1 MPLIARCSKCA
12 HEFMYPAVAAGR
24 MGPCPKCRQQ
34 TLLGAPASAAAG
46 TVFQP
51 TAPPSQV
58 VPPPVPALRAGVLLG
73 GRYELADELGRGA
86 FGVVY
91 RAFDT
96 RLERKPVAVKV
107 LLDRALQQPE
117 AVKRFRSEARLLC
130 HVHHAHVPAVLDL
143 GEHAGQQY
151 IVSAFV
157 SGHTVREMIP
167 PGGFDDPAAAVRLV
181 AKLAR
186 TLHDIYAAQSIL
198 HRDVKP
204 SNMMVPAGQ
213 ADGFYLM
220 DFGLAVCHDADAN
233 RMQEGE
239 RTQEGTTLGTP
250 LYMSPEQAAGQISAI
265 GHASDIYSA
274 GVVLYHLLTGRTPF
288 VSGWPMIAAE
298 ILMKEPDPPSAHRP
312 DLDPELDALVL
323 RALNK
328 RPEDRYATGAEFA
341 HRLELWAAR
350 ALVGASGRS
359 PAYPRRPAYPDGGS
373 VRQAPRSQS
382 EQSSV
387 VGGDTL
393 DNGRSGSGTRAAGS
407 GSTVRDPRKGDE
419 GARGPWMK
427 VLAGAAVLLVVA
439 AVALVVLNNRGPKS
453 EPTPPPKA
461 EPDTH
466 MKEWKRG

>member
-34 TLLGAPASAAAG
+34 TLLGSPASVAEG
-46 TVFQP
+46 TVYHP
-51 TAPPSQV
+51 AAPPSQV
-58 VPPPVPALRAGVLLG
+58 VPPPVPALRHGVLLG

-107 LLDRALQQPE
+107 LLERALQQPE
-117 AVKRFRSEARLLC
+117 AVKRFRSEAKLLC

-157 SGHTVREMIP
+157 SGQTVREMIP
-167 PGGFDDPAAAVRLV
+167 PNGFDDPGAAVRLV

-220 DFGLAVCHDADAN
+220 DFGLAVCHDSDAQ

-250 LYMSPEQAAGQISAI
+250 LYMSPEQAAGQISAV
-265 GHASDIYSA
+265 GHASDVYSA

-288 VSGWPMIAAE
+288 VSGWPLVAAE
-298 ILMKEPDPPSAHRP
+298 IITKEPEPPSAHRA
-312 DLDPELDALVL
+312 DLDPELDDLVL

-341 HRLELWAAR
+341 QQLELWAAR
-350 ALVGASGRS
+350 ALVGASGRT
-359 PAYPRRPAYPDGGS
+359 PAHPRPTHSGSGS
-373 VRQAPRSQS
+373 VRQPPRSAS

-387 VGGDTL
+387 VGGETL
-393 DNGRSGSGTRAAGS
+393 DTPRSGARTRAA
-407 GSTVRDPRKGDE
+407 VP
-419 GARGPWMK
+419 GAEQGAVGNHTPRGPWAK
-427 VLAGAAVLLVVA
+427 ILAGAAVVLLLAAVGLVVMSRSGA
-439 AVALVVLNNRGPKS
+439 KT
-453 EPTPPPKA
+453 EPTPAPKP
-461 EPDTH
+461 PDTS
-466 MKEWKRG
+466 KEWKRG